1 MPKEKGNEKVS
12 IEMRKKFGE
21 GIVSERFIETGEP
34 ILVRSQDIDREKKAK
49 RHSID
54 GANNQKFRPKKPKR
68 KGPEYKIIF
77 E

>member
-1 MPKEKGNEKVS
+1 
-12 IEMRKKFGE
+12 MRKKFGR
-21 GIVSERFIETGEP
+21 GIVSDRYIETGEP

-54 GANNQKFRPKKPKR
+54 RTNNHKFRPKKPKR

>member
-1 MPKEKGNEKVS
+1 
-12 IEMRKKFGE
+12 MRKKFGE

-34 ILVRSQDIDREKKAK
+34 ILVRSQNINREKKAK

-54 GANNQKFRPKKPKR
+54 GANNQKFRPKKPKK